1 MNRCSRTML
10 RAKIHRV
17 TVTQRDVQYEG
28 SLTLDPVLLEQGD
41 MVPFERIEVYD
52 VDNGNRFATYL
63 IAGRRGSGECC
74 VNGAAARLVDLGDRL
89 ILASYTTVAEQDVPG
104 HRPRIVL
111 VGTDNRMREIKER
124 EQAGV
129 EVSD

>member
-1 MNRCSRTML
+1 ML

-28 SLTLDPVLLEQGD
+28 SLTLDPVLMEQGD

-63 IAGRRGSGECC
+63 IEGRRGSGECC
-74 VNGAAARLVDLGDRL
+74 VNGAAARLVDLEDRL
-89 ILASYTTVAEQDVPG
+89 ILASYTTVDAEDVPQ

-111 VGTDNRMREIKER
+111 VGAENRVREIKQR

-129 EVSD
+129 EVHD